1 MTRISFIMPSYNRAN
16 YIAESIESVLAQMQA
31 DDELLVVDDGSSDD
45 TEAAVAPYLD
55 RLRYVRQD
63 NAGKSVALNRAM
75 GMTSGAYVWI
85 CDDDDLLLPGAVDAL
100 VGAITQSGADM
111 AFGRYTRFRMENG
124 QRIDIGTGYWPDLS
138 AGSVARHLFEDAFA
152 MHNGSLVRRA
162 TYDRLGPFDTAMLRS
177 QDYEMFV
184 RIALSSSIVYVDRDI
199 FLQRKHDGDR
209 GPAAITH
216 KAGKSDAMWVD
227 FDRKIFARLRDLVP
241 EAFFTSMFAG
251 PDDTLRRRAGLLQRA
266 CILARHGLWD
276 AALGDCERARAVAS
290 DTPLHPLEIA
300 ICRRMS
306 AGKHGFA
313 GMRATENAA
322 ALSALAR
329 TNRIGAA
336 IAGEIYRGLFWRL
349 RGEAPGDRAAALK
362 VLAKPS
368 ALVSLLRRRLS
379 RDERADARP
388 ADQSLRETVPD
399 FATAQDALRAWRAA
413 IAHA

>member
-1 MTRISFIMPSYNRAN
+1 MTRISFIMPSFNRAN

-31 DDELLVVDDGSSDD
+31 DDELLVVDDGSTDD
-45 TEAAVAPYLD
+45 TESAVAPYLD
-55 RLRYVRQD
+55 RLRYVRQE

-100 VGAITQSGADM
+100 VGAITRSDADM
-111 AFGRYTRFRMENG
+111 AFGKYTRFRMENG
-124 QRIDIGTGYWPDLS
+124 QRVDMGTGYWPDFS
-138 AGSVARHLFEDAFA
+138 SGSTNRHFLED
-152 MHNGSLVRRA
+152 MSSHHNGSLVRRA
-162 TYDRLGPFDTAMLRS
+162 TYDRLGPFDTSMLRS

-209 GPAAITH
+209 GPKAITH

-276 AALGDCERARAVAS
+276 DALADCAIAS
-290 DTPLHPLEIA
+290 KIAGEAPLHPLETA
-300 ICRRMS
+300 ICRRMT
-306 AGKHGFA
+306 AGKHGFK
-313 GMRATENAA
+313 GILDRDNAA
-322 ALSALAR
+322 ALRSLDKNGRVGRVITAE
-329 TNRIGAA
+329 IG
-336 IAGEIYRGLFWRL
+336 RGLFWRL
-349 RGEAPGDRAAALK
+349 RKPRAGDRK
-362 VLAKPS
+362 S
-368 ALVSLLRRRLS
+368 ALRVLVKWPALASLIQYRLFTKQAS
-379 RDERADARP
+379 AP
-388 ADQSLRETVPD
+388 ADLRETTPD
-399 FATAQDALRAWRAA
+399 TATAQEALRAWRAS
-413 IAHA
+413 ISPG

>member
-55 RLRYVRQD
+55 RLRYARQD

-100 VGAITQSGADM
+100 VGAITRSGADM

-124 QRIDIGTGYWPDLS
+124 QRIDMGTGYWPDLS

-276 AALGDCERARAVAS
+276 AALGDCERASAIAS

-329 TNRIGAA
+329 TNRFGAA

-399 FATAQDALRAWRAA
+399 FATAQDALRAWRAV
-413 IAHA
+413 IARA